1 MVKPAMAKSGKTA
14 EDAAPVE
21 SVRDRILTTA
31 RELFYREGARA
42 VGVDTV
48 VARSGVA
55 KTSLYRWFP
64 SKDALIAAVL
74 EQEAADRWA
83 GWDAVAQRAAPDARS
98 QLRAQ
103 LAGIVKFTSNPRYRG
118 CPFMNV
124 SAEFPDETHPGR
136 VVAKELT
143 EELRRRL
150 RALVDQLGVPNP
162 GQLAEQLVLLVD
174 GAFSVAQVLGKDGPQ
189 HYLVAAADA
198 LIDGQLNAANS
209 K

>member
-1 MVKPAMAKSGKTA
+1 MPMVKPGTAKTGKA
-14 EDAAPVE
+14 EDVATPVE
-21 SVRDRILTTA
+21 SVRDRILNTA
-31 RELFYREGARA
+31 RDLFYREGARA

-83 GWDAVAQRAAPDARS
+83 GWDANSQRAEPDARS

-103 LAGIVKFTSNPRYRG
+103 MTGIVKFTTHPRYRG

-124 SAEFPDETHPGR
+124 SAEFPDQTHPGR

-143 EELRRRL
+143 EELRRRV
-150 RALVDQLGVPNP
+150 RALVDQLGVPRP
-162 GQLAEQLVLLVD
+162 EQLSEQLVLLID
-174 GAFSVAQVLGKDGPQ
+174 GAFSIAQVLGKDGPQ
-189 HYLVAAADA
+189 YHLVDAADA
-198 LIDGQLNAANS
+198 LIEAQL
-209 K
+209 KEK

>member
-1 MVKPAMAKSGKTA
+1 MVKPALAKAGKATQ
-14 EDAAPVE
+14 DSAPAE
-21 SVRDRILTTA
+21 SVRARILTTA
-31 RELFYREGARA
+31 RELFYREGARS

-48 VARSGVA
+48 VAQSGVA

-64 SKDALIAAVL
+64 SKDALIGAVL

-83 GWDAVAQRAAPDARS
+83 GWDAVMQRAEPDARS

-103 LAGIVKFTSNPRYRG
+103 LAGIVKFTSHPRYRG

-124 SAEFPDETHPGR
+124 SAEFPDQNHPGR
-136 VVAKELT
+136 LVAKELT

-150 RALVDQLGVPNP
+150 RGLVDQLGVANP
-162 GQLAEQLVLLVD
+162 EELSEQLVLLID
-174 GAFSVAQVLGKDGPQ
+174 GAFSVAQVLGSEGPQ
-189 HYLVAAADA
+189 KYLVQTADA
-198 LIDGQLNAANS
+198 LIDAQVAKG

>member
-1 MVKPAMAKSGKTA
+1 MVKPALAKAGKATQ
-14 EDAAPVE
+14 DAAPAE

-31 RELFYREGARA
+31 RELFYREGARS

-48 VARSGVA
+48 VAQSGVA

-64 SKDALIAAVL
+64 SKDALIGAVL

-83 GWDAVAQRAAPDARS
+83 GWDAVMQRAEPDARS

-103 LAGIVKFTSNPRYRG
+103 LAGIVKFTSHPRYRG

-124 SAEFPDETHPGR
+124 SAEFPDQNHPGR

-150 RALVDQLGVPNP
+150 RGLVDQLDVANP
-162 GQLAEQLVLLVD
+162 EELSEQLVLLID
-174 GAFSVAQVLGKDGPQ
+174 GAFSVAQVLGSAGPQ
-189 HYLVAAADA
+189 KYLVQTADA
-198 LIDGQLNAANS
+198 LIDAQVAKG

>member
-1 MVKPAMAKSGKTA
+1 MVKPALAKAGKATQ
-14 EDAAPVE
+14 DAAPAE

-31 RELFYREGARA
+31 RELFYREGARS

-48 VARSGVA
+48 VAQSGVA

-64 SKDALIAAVL
+64 SKDALIGAVL

-83 GWDAVAQRAAPDARS
+83 GWDAVMQRAEPDARS

-103 LAGIVKFTSNPRYRG
+103 LAGIVKFTSHPRYRG

-124 SAEFPDETHPGR
+124 SAEFPDQNHPGR
-136 VVAKELT
+136 LVAKELT

-150 RALVDQLGVPNP
+150 RGLVDQLGVANP
-162 GQLAEQLVLLVD
+162 EELSEQLVLLID
-174 GAFSVAQVLGKDGPQ
+174 GAFSVAQVLGSEGPQ
-189 HYLVAAADA
+189 KYLVQTADA
-198 LIDGQLNAANS
+198 LIDAQIAKG

>member
-1 MVKPAMAKSGKTA
+1 MVKPALAKAGKATQ
-14 EDAAPVE
+14 DAAPAE

-31 RELFYREGARA
+31 RELFYREGARS

-48 VARSGVA
+48 VAQSGVA

-64 SKDALIAAVL
+64 SKDALIGAVL

-83 GWDAVAQRAAPDARS
+83 GWDAVMQRAEPDARS

-103 LAGIVKFTSNPRYRG
+103 LAGIVKFTSHPRYRG

-124 SAEFPDETHPGR
+124 SAEFPDENHPGR

-150 RALVDQLGVPNP
+150 RGLVDQLDVANP
-162 GQLAEQLVLLVD
+162 EELSEQLVLLID
-174 GAFSVAQVLGKDGPQ
+174 GAFSVAQVLGSAGPQ
-189 HYLVAAADA
+189 KYLVQTADA
-198 LIDGQLNAANS
+198 LIDAQVAKG

>member
-1 MVKPAMAKSGKTA
+1 MGKPAVAKAGKA
-14 EDAAPVE
+14 IQDAAPAE

-31 RELFYREGARA
+31 RELFYREGARS

-48 VARSGVA
+48 VAQSGVA

-64 SKDALIAAVL
+64 SKDALIGAVL

-83 GWDAVAQRAAPDARS
+83 GWDAVAQRAEPDARS

-103 LAGIVKFTSNPRYRG
+103 LSGIVRFTSHARYRG

-124 SAEFPDETHPGR
+124 SAEFPDENHPGR

-150 RALVDQLGVPNP
+150 RGLVDQFGVANP
-162 GQLAEQLVLLVD
+162 EELSEQLVLLID
-174 GAFSVAQVLGKDGPQ
+174 GAFSVAQVLGSNGPQ
-189 HYLVAAADA
+189 KYLVQTADA
-198 LIDGQLNAANS
+198 LIDAHLAKKS
-209 K
+209 

>member
-1 MVKPAMAKSGKTA
+1 MVKPALAKAGKATQ
-14 EDAAPVE
+14 DAAPAE

-31 RELFYREGARA
+31 RELFYREGARS

-48 VARSGVA
+48 VAQSGVA

-64 SKDALIAAVL
+64 SKDALIGAVL

-83 GWDAVAQRAAPDARS
+83 GWDANSQRAEPDARS

-103 LAGIVKFTSNPRYRG
+103 LAGIVKFTSHPRYRG

-124 SAEFPDETHPGR
+124 SAEFPDENHPGR

-150 RALVDQLGVPNP
+150 RGLVDQLDVANP
-162 GQLAEQLVLLVD
+162 EELSEQLVLLID
-174 GAFSVAQVLGKDGPQ
+174 GAFSVAQVLGSQGPQ
-189 HYLVAAADA
+189 KYLVQTADA
-198 LIDGQLNAANS
+198 LIDAQVAKG